1 MADVSTLD
9 GGLPTPDDGA
19 LVTRIVGGSADALA
33 AAYDRHAAVVFA
45 AAVRLTGDRQVAEDV
60 VQETFLALW
69 NRAETFDSG
78 RGSLRT
84 WLTTIARNR
93 SVDRLRAAGRRPQ
106 VVSLTTGRDDAPDTL
121 DALERMVASSDDA
134 RARSSVDPADAY
146 AATELRETLARAVA
160 EMPEP
165 ERRVIVLAYGDGLT
179 QAEIADRLAWPL
191 GTVKTRTRRA
201 LHRLRATLAEVSP
214 DLAPYPEVAD
224 GEL

>member
-1 MADVSTLD
+1 MPDVPTLD
-9 GGLPTPDDGA
+9 GGRATPDDGELA
-19 LVTRIVGGSADALA
+19 ARIVAGSADALA
-33 AAYDRHAAVVFA
+33 QAYDRYVAVVFT

-69 NRAETFDSG
+69 NRAETFDAG

-93 SVDRLRAAGRRPQ
+93 SVDRLRAQGRRPQ
-106 VVSLTTGRDDAPDTL
+106 SISLTSRDDGS
-121 DALERMVASSDDA
+121 DAAEMLERIVAASDEG
-134 RARSSVDPADAY
+134 RAAASEDPAAAYDAM
-146 AATELRETLARAVA
+146 ELRETLARAVA

-179 QAEIADRLAWPL
+179 QAEIADRLSWPL

-201 LHRLRATLAEVSP
+201 LHHLRASLAEVAP
-214 DLAPYPEVAD
+214 DLAPRPGGAPDEP
-224 GEL
+224 